1 MSPTAFPAVFV
12 ERTRSLLGDAET
24 RELLHALDGE
34 SPVSIRFNP
43 YKIAEKPEG
52 EQVPWCRYGY
62 YLDRRPSFTLDP
74 AFHAGAYYVQEAGSM
89 FLESI
94 FRQTFPGDEPLRV
107 LDLCA
112 APGGKTTLLSTLAGA
127 ESLVVANEP
136 IRSRASVLAENAR
149 KWGIGNIAVT
159 CDDPSHLGTFEHY
172 FDLVVVDAPC
182 SGEGMFRKDLG
193 AREEWS
199 ERNTALCAARQRRI
213 LSDIWP
219 ALRPGGVLVY
229 STCTFNTAE
238 NEDNVRWLAEQYDCE
253 RCGIETDPSWGIVRS
268 EEAGIETFRFYPHRT
283 RTEGFFAAALRKGD
297 GRRKTKVPKPKKTV
311 FTSLSRKD
319 AAAVSAWTA
328 QPEYMRFAAVNDT
341 IYGYY
346 DRAFEAVGQLA
357 GNLTVICSGVRMGQ
371 LFGGKLKPDH
381 ALAMFHDRAGDR
393 APRVD
398 LELPAALD
406 YLRKKDIDA
415 APFDEGINL
424 VCHEGLPLGW
434 IKRIGRRTN
443 NLYPKES
450 RILQL

>member
-1 MSPTAFPAVFV
+1 MSETAFPAAFV
-12 ERTRSLLGDAET
+12 ERTASLLGASETERLLDA
-24 RELLHALDGE
+24 LNGE

-89 FLESI
+89 FLETI
-94 FRQTFPGDEPLRV
+94 FRQVFPDDGPLRV

-127 ESLVVANEP
+127 EGLVVANEP
-136 IRSRASVLAENAR
+136 IRNRASVLAENVR
-149 KWGIGNIAVT
+149 KWGIGNVAVT
-159 CDDPSHLGTFEHY
+159 CDDPSHFAAFGHG
-172 FDLVVVDAPC
+172 FDLIVVDAPC
-182 SGEGMFRKDLG
+182 SGEGMFRKDRA
-193 AREEWS
+193 ARDQWS
-199 ERNTALCAARQRRI
+199 LRNTELCAARQRRI
-213 LSDIWP
+213 LGDVWP

-238 NEDNVRWLAEQYDCE
+238 NEDNVRWLAGEYDCE
-253 RCGIETDPSWGIVRS
+253 DGGVEVDPAWGVVRG
-268 EEAGIETFRFYPHRT
+268 EAAGIGTFRFYPHRT
-283 RTEGFFAAALRKGD
+283 RSEGFFAAAVRKGD
-297 GRRKTKVPKPKKTV
+297 GRRKTNVPKPKKTV
-311 FTSLSRKD
+311 FSDLPKKD
-319 AAAVSAWTA
+319 VAAVSSWTA

-341 IYGYY
+341 VYGYY
-346 DRAFEAVGQLA
+346 GRAFETVRQLS
-357 GNLTVICSGVRMGQ
+357 GTLTVIGSGVRMGQ
-371 LFGGKLKPDH
+371 LFGGRLKPDH
-381 ALAMFHDRAGDR
+381 ALALFHDLVRDQT
-393 APRVD
+393 PRVD
-398 LELPAALD
+398 LDLPAALD

-415 APFDEGINL
+415 TPFDEGINL

-434 IKRIGRRTN
+434 IKRIGHRTN